1 MRIAQE
7 KGRTAALA
15 QEESKGWAETT
26 LKRLTLEEKIG
37 QMLQVRYFA
46 DYKSFDR
53 GDYLQL
59 RDALR
64 KYHIGSLVYGM
75 HITKSGAWIRVSAR
89 DAARVANRLQRD
101 SQLPLLL
108 AADLERGVAPRLTDA
123 PDFPWPMA
131 FGAIGDPSEVE
142 RLGAVTAREARAI
155 GIQWVL
161 APVADVNSNPSNP
174 VINTRSFGEDPV
186 QVSAMVQAFIRGA
199 RLPDGQAGRG
209 GQAHE
214 EGVLVTAK
222 HFPGHG
228 ESLVDSH
235 HGVAVLSTS
244 GSGIACGATA
254 LPGGLRDPRPSV
266 TFSRTSDFREKAEGA
281 ARMAR
286 DVSGPAKKS
295 AAEKLLTRCLLR
307 RPGVWKTRARRMR
320 VLLVS

>member
-1 MRIAQE
+1 MLRVELFLFGLILVGSPNPDLSRETGPNRLASASLAASDRQWVE
-7 KGRTAALA
+7 RTLA
-15 QEESKGWAETT
+15 S
-26 LKRLTLEEKIG
+26 LSLEEKVG
-37 QMLQVRYFA
+37 QMLQVRCFA

-53 GDYLQL
+53 GDYPQL

-75 HITKSGAWIRVSAR
+75 HMAKSGAWIRVSAR

-131 FGAIGDPSEVE
+131 FGAIGDLGEVE
-142 RLGAVTAREARAI
+142 RLGAVTAREARAV

-199 RLPDGQAGRG
+199 RLPDR
-209 GQAHE
+209 QAHE
-214 EGVLVTAK
+214 GRVLVTAK

-228 ESLVDSH
+228 ESVVDSH
-235 HGVAVLSTS
+235 HGVAVV
-244 GSGIACGATA
+244 GSDLAH
-254 LPGGLRDPRPSV
+254 L
-266 TFSRTSDFREKAEGA
+266 EKF
-281 ARMAR
+281 
-286 DVSGPAKKS
+286 
-295 AAEKLLTRCLLR
+295 
-307 RPGVWKTRARRMR
+307 
-320 VLLVS
+320 